1 MYINLYNFYKY
12 NYYIINIINFYKYKF
27 IIINKFNDKTK
38 CYKFFLKRMKKKKK
52 KTMKYLIK

>member
-38 CYKFFLKRMKKKKK
+38 CYKFFLKRMKKKRRKQ
-52 KTMKYLIK
+52 